1 MWPPQQ
7 KMGIDMADRRFE
19 GKAALVTGAASGIG
33 RASAHRLGSEGAAL
47 AIADIDMDG
56 LEQVARAIRD
66 AHGVPVTAIHF
77 DAAKPA
83 SCREMVDTSV
93 ATLGRL
99 DVLLNIAGIFDWNH
113 TTDFPED
120 SWDQIIGIDL
130 SSLFHIS
137 KRALP
142 HLLKT
147 KGNIVNASSTAGLKG
162 QAYCAAY
169 CAAKHGV
176 VGLTKALAIEY
187 GEAGVRVNAV
197 CPGGI
202 QTALS
207 DKVQWHETYDPKLVM
222 LLNSKMNGGAMAA
235 PEEVATIFAYLASDE
250 AKYLTGGT
258 YAIDGGQLA
267 G

>member
-1 MWPPQQ
+1 MT
-7 KMGIDMADRRFE
+7 KRFE

-33 RASAHRLGSEGAAL
+33 RASAFRLGSEGASL
-47 AIADIDMDG
+47 ILADINIEG
-56 LEQVARAIRD
+56 AQTVAAAIRET
-66 AHGVPVTAIHF
+66 HGVCATAIRF
-77 DAAKPA
+77 DAAVPA
-83 SCREMVDTSV
+83 SCRDMVDRSV
-93 ATLGRL
+93 EILGRL

-113 TTDFPED
+113 FADFSDEA
-120 SWDQIIGIDL
+120 WDQIIGVDL

-137 KRALP
+137 KRAMP

-147 KGNIVNASSTAGLKG
+147 KGNIVNASSTAGIKG

-176 VGLTKALAIEY
+176 VGLTKSLAIEY
-187 GEAGVRVNAV
+187 GGKGVRVNAV

-207 DKVQWHETYDPKLVM
+207 DKVPWIDSFDPQLLA
-222 LLNSKMNGGAMAA
+222 LLNSKLNGGAMAE
-235 PEEVATIFAYLASDE
+235 PEEVAAIFAYLACDE
-250 AKYLTGGT
+250 AKYITGAT

>member
-1 MWPPQQ
+1 MTN
-7 KMGIDMADRRFE
+7 RRFA

-33 RASAHRLGSEGAAL
+33 RACAHRLASEGAAL
-47 AIADIDMDG
+47 AIADIDLEG
-56 LEQVARAIRD
+56 LEQVAHAIRETY
-66 AHGVPVTAIHF
+66 AVPVTGIWF
-77 DAAKPA
+77 DAAQPA
-83 SCREMVDTSV
+83 TCRQMVDGAV
-93 ATLGRL
+93 DALGRL
-99 DVLLNIAGIFDWNH
+99 DVLLNIAGIFDWHH
-113 TTDFPED
+113 TTEFPEER
-120 SWDQIIGIDL
+120 WDDIIGIDL

-142 HLLKT
+142 HLVES

-176 VGLTKALAIEY
+176 VGLTKALSIEY
-187 GEAGVRVNAV
+187 AEAGVRVNAV

-207 DKVQWHETYDPKLVM
+207 DKVQWHNSYNPQLVM

-235 PEEVATIFAYLASDE
+235 PEEVAALFAYLASDE

-258 YAIDGGQLA
+258 YAVDGGQLA

>member
-1 MWPPQQ
+1 MS
-7 KMGIDMADRRFE
+7 KRFE

-33 RASAHRLGSEGAAL
+33 RASAQRLGSEGAAL
-47 AIADIDMDG
+47 AIADIDLDG
-56 LEQVARAIRD
+56 AEQVARALRE
-66 AHGVPVTAIHF
+66 AYGVPVTAIHF

-83 SCREMVDTSV
+83 SCREMVDGAV
-93 ATLGRL
+93 AALGWL
-99 DVLLNIAGIFDWNH
+99 DVLFNIAGIFDWNH

-120 SWDQIIGIDL
+120 AWDQIIGIDL

-142 HLLKT
+142 HLVAT

-187 GEAGVRVNAV
+187 AEAGVRVNAV

-202 QTALS
+202 QTALT
-207 DKVQWHETYDPKLVM
+207 DKVQWFETFDAKLLK
-222 LLNSKMNGGAMAA
+222 LLNSKLDGGAQGT
-235 PEEVATIFAYLASDE
+235 PEEVAALFAYLASDE
-250 AKYLTGGT
+250 ARYLTGGT

>member
-1 MWPPQQ
+1 MT
-7 KMGIDMADRRFE
+7 GRRFE

-47 AIADIDMDG
+47 ALADINMEG
-56 LEQVARAIRD
+56 LEEVARAIRD
-66 AHGVPVTAIHF
+66 AHGAPVTAIWF
-77 DAAKPA
+77 DAAQPA
-83 SCREMVDTSV
+83 SCREMVDT
-93 ATLGRL
+93 AIAALGRL
-99 DVLLNIAGIFDWNH
+99 DVLFNIAGIFNWHH
-113 TTDFPED
+113 TTDFPD
-120 SWDQIIGIDL
+120 DTWDQIIGVDL

-142 HLLKT
+142 HLVERR
-147 KGNIVNASSTAGLKG
+147 GNIVNAASTAGLKG

-207 DKVQWHETYDPKLVM
+207 DKVQWHETYDPKLMM

-235 PEEVATIFAYLASDE
+235 PEEVAAMFAYLASDE
-250 AKYLTGGT
+250 AKYVTGGAF
-258 YAIDGGQLA
+258 AIDGGQLA

>member
-1 MWPPQQ
+1 MT
-7 KMGIDMADRRFE
+7 DRRFE

-33 RASAHRLGSEGAAL
+33 RASAHRLASEGAAL
-47 AIADIDMDG
+47 AISDINVEG
-56 LEQVARAIRD
+56 LEQVARAIRET
-66 AHGVPVTAIHF
+66 HGVPVIAIHF

-83 SCREMVDTSV
+83 QCREMVDSAV
-93 ATLGRL
+93 AALGRL
-99 DVLLNIAGIFDWNH
+99 DVLLNIAGIFDWHH
-113 TTDFPED
+113 TTEFDED
-120 SWDQIIGIDL
+120 KWDEIIGVDL

-147 KGNIVNASSTAGLKG
+147 KGNIVNAASTAGLKG
-162 QAYCAAY
+162 QSYCAAY

-202 QTALS
+202 QTALTE
-207 DKVQWHETYDPKLVM
+207 KTQWRETYNPQLMM
-222 LLNSKMNGGAMAA
+222 LLNSKVNDGALAT
-235 PEEVATIFAYLASDE
+235 PEEVAAMFAYLASDE
-250 AKYLTGGT
+250 ARYLTGGT

>member
-1 MWPPQQ
+1 MT
-7 KMGIDMADRRFE
+7 DRRFE

-33 RASAHRLGSEGAAL
+33 RASAHRLAAEGAAL
-47 AIADIDMDG
+47 AIADIDMEG
-56 LEQVARAIRD
+56 LERTATAIRN
-66 AHGVPVTAIHF
+66 AYGVPVTGIWF
-77 DAAKPA
+77 DAAQPA
-83 SCREMVDTSV
+83 TCRQMVDNAV
-93 ATLGRL
+93 AALGRL
-99 DVLLNIAGIFDWNH
+99 DVLLNIAGIFDWHH
-113 TTDFPED
+113 TTEFDED
-120 SWDQIIGIDL
+120 RWDDIIGIDL

-142 HLLKT
+142 HLLET
-147 KGNIVNASSTAGLKG
+147 RGNIVNASSTAGLKG

-176 VGLTKALAIEY
+176 VGLTKALSIEY
-187 GEAGVRVNAV
+187 AEAGVRVNAV

-207 DKVQWHETYDPKLVM
+207 DKVAWHNSFNPQLMM
-222 LLNSKMNGGAMAA
+222 LLNAKMNGGAMAT
-235 PEEVATIFAYLASDE
+235 PEEVAALFAYLASDE

>member
-1 MWPPQQ
+1 MT
-7 KMGIDMADRRFE
+7 GRRFE

-33 RASAHRLGSEGAAL
+33 RASAYRLASEGAAL
-47 AIADIDMDG
+47 AVADIDIEG
-56 LEQVARAIRD
+56 LERTAKAIRETYGT
-66 AHGVPVTAIHF
+66 AVTGIWF
-77 DAAKPA
+77 DAAQPA
-83 SCREMVDTSV
+83 TCRQMVDNAV
-93 ATLGRL
+93 IALGRL
-99 DVLLNIAGIFDWNH
+99 DVLLNIAGIFDWHH
-113 TTDFPED
+113 TTEFPEER
-120 SWDQIIGIDL
+120 WDDIIGIDL

-142 HLLKT
+142 HLVAT
-147 KGNIVNASSTAGLKG
+147 KGNIVNAASTAGLKG
-162 QAYCAAY
+162 QSYCAAY

-207 DKVQWHETYDPKLVM
+207 DKVSWRETYNPQLMM
-222 LLNSKMNGGAMAA
+222 LLNSKIDGGAMAA
-235 PEEVATIFAYLASDE
+235 PEEVAAMFAYLASDE

>member
-1 MWPPQQ
+1 MS
-7 KMGIDMADRRFE
+7 KRFE
-19 GKAALVTGAASGIG
+19 GKSALVTGAASGIG
-33 RASAHRLGSEGAAL
+33 RASANRLGSEGAAL
-47 AIADIDMDG
+47 VLADIN
-56 LEQVARAIRD
+56 LEGGETVARVIREEY
-66 AHGVPVTAIHF
+66 GVPATAIWF
-77 DAAKPA
+77 DATQPKT
-83 SCREMVDTSV
+83 CREMVDKAV
-93 ATLGRL
+93 AALGRL
-99 DVLLNIAGIFDWNH
+99 DVLLNIAGIFNWNH
-113 TTDFPED
+113 TTDFD
-120 SWDQIIGIDL
+120 DDAWDEIIGIDL

-142 HLLKT
+142 HLVET

-187 GEAGVRVNAV
+187 AGKGVRVNAV

-202 QTALS
+202 DTALS
-207 DKVQWHETYDPKLVM
+207 DKVAWVETFDVQLLS
-222 LLNSKMNGGAMAA
+222 LLNGKLNGGAMGHAD
-235 PEEVATIFAYLASDE
+235 EVAASFAYLASDE
-250 AKYLTGGT
+250 AKYITGAT

>member
-1 MWPPQQ
+1 MTN
-7 KMGIDMADRRFE
+7 RRFE

-47 AIADIDMDG
+47 AVADINIDG
-56 LEQVARAIRD
+56 AEQVAQAIRD
-66 AHGVPVTAIHF
+66 AYGVSVTAIRF

-83 SCREMVDTSV
+83 SCREMVDQ
-93 ATLGRL
+93 AAAALGRL

-113 TTDFPED
+113 TTDFPDETR
-120 SWDQIIGIDL
+120 DQVIGVDL

-142 HLLKT
+142 HLIAT

-176 VGLTKALAIEY
+176 VGLTKALATEY
-187 GEAGVRVNAV
+187 AEAGVRVNAV

-202 QTALS
+202 QTALT

-222 LLNSKMNGGAMAA
+222 LLNSKLNGGAQGT
-235 PEEVATIFAYLASDE
+235 PDDVATIFAYLASDE
-250 AKYLTGGT
+250 AKYLTGGP

>member
-1 MWPPQQ
+1 
-7 KMGIDMADRRFE
+7 MADGRFE

-47 AIADIDMDG
+47 VVADINIDG
-56 LEQVARAIRD
+56 AEQVARAIRD
-66 AHGVPVTAIHF
+66 AHDVPVTAIQF
-77 DAAKPA
+77 DAAQPA
-83 SCREMVDTSV
+83 YCREMVDKSI
-93 ATLGRL
+93 AALGRL
-99 DVLLNIAGIFDWNH
+99 DVLLNIAGVFDWNH
-113 TTDFPED
+113 TTDFADD
-120 SWDQIIGIDL
+120 SWDQIIGVDL

-142 HLLKT
+142 HLIET

-176 VGLTKALAIEY
+176 VGLTKALSIEY

-235 PEEVATIFAYLASDE
+235 PEEVAAIFAYLASDE
-250 AKYLTGGT
+250 AKYITGST